1 MAKLPL
7 KARILQYAVQ
17 KGSAV
22 TIEDIMKDLEPEYS
36 GEKLFN
42 KKLIEEYFDALLG
55 VGFLKNEKLEFN
67 DKDELVIYATVTDYG
82 KDRSRYIPDRQ

>member
-67 DKDELVIYATVTDYG
+67 DQDELVIYATVTDYG